1 MDPQEKLQTA
11 SWSKKLSRRK
21 FLGIL
26 GGTFV
31 GAVAGAFLLD
41 RLLLQRSK
49 TPEPSY
55 VDPSAYAGPYVDLG
69 KSSVAIVKC
78 ENREEGIKKALELLG
93 GLSVISSSSIN
104 THILV
109 KPNVNTPDPFPACTH
124 FETLRVVLEE
134 LLAAGIPADKILVG
148 DRPEPAYTPQLAF
161 SRAGYTSVLE
171 DLGIQAY
178 YPDDDADNSD
188 HWVYLAPE
196 RATTWSDGFRFA
208 KVALEASRVI
218 TLPAMKHHI
227 TAKFTLSMKNAVG
240 LIPIADRLAPGWQI
254 GEESDRVILHNGPNL
269 DIDLGAKIAELNLAY
284 RSDLVVMDGMEC
296 FVTRGPVSG
305 DRAYP
310 GLIIAGSDRLAID
323 TVTATLLRYYGAS
336 DLNADI
342 GTEEQISRAREI
354 GIGRSKKNEISLVT
368 ADLTRRF
375 SAIGSQSLVLPT
387 AS

>member
-1 MDPQEKLQTA
+1 M
-11 SWSKKLSRRK
+11 
-21 FLGIL
+21 
-26 GGTFV
+26 
-31 GAVAGAFLLD
+31 GAVVGTVLLD
-41 RLLLQRSK
+41 RLFLQREK

-55 VDPSAYAGPYVDLG
+55 VDPSANVGPYVDLG

-134 LLAAGIPADKILVG
+134 LLAAGIPADKIIVG

-161 SRAGYTSVLE
+161 SRAGYTTVLE
-171 DLGIQAY
+171 DLGIQAHY
-178 YPDDDADNSD
+178 LEEDNPD
-188 HWVYLAPE
+188 HWVQLAPE
-196 RATTWSDGFRFA
+196 RATTWADGFRFA

-284 RSDLVVMDGMEC
+284 RSDLVMMDGMEC
-296 FVTRGPVSG
+296 FVTRGPASG

-354 GIGRSKKNEISLVT
+354 GIGRSKKNEIALKT
-368 ADLTRRF
+368 ADLTT
-375 SAIGSQSLVLPT
+375 GSDLEDILSYLDENLPM
-387 AS
+387 